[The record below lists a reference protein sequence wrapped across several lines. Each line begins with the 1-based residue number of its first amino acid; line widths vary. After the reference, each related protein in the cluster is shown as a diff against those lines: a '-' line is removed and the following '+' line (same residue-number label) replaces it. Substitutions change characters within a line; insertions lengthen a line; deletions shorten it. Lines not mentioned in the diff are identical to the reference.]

1 MTAAADAL
9 SSTEAPSVPPSRW
22 IGTRRALRDAVWRA
36 LDTVL
41 DPELDEPITDL
52 DFVESCTVSDD
63 AGGVATVRLRL
74 PTFFC
79 APNFSFL
86 MVADAYDAVTAVPG
100 VTRADVTLA
109 DHHASAEINGGVA
122 AQAGF
127 VQSFAGSD
135 QGEAVAELDELRLQF
150 FAKAAL
156 AGQDKVARPLVNA
169 GVGPDELAAM
179 NLGAVP
185 PSGDLDRMRQR
196 RAALGLPHGDDA
208 PLLIDADGNRIATA
222 QVPLHLRRARLQRV
236 GIETNGDYCKGLL
249 AARYPAAAR

>member
-1 MTAAADAL
+1 VSSLHDDVWAAL
-9 SSTEAPSVPPSRW
+9 
-22 IGTRRALRDAVWRA
+22 G
-36 LDTVL
+36 TVL

-52 DFVESCTVSDD
+52 DFVESCTVSED
-63 AGGVATVRLRL
+63 GVATVGLRL

-86 MVADAYDAVTAVPG
+86 MVADAYDAVSAVPG

-122 AQAGF
+122 ARAGF
-127 VQSFAGSD
+127 VESFRGSD

-150 FAKAAL
+150 FRKAAL
-156 AGQDKVARPLVNA
+156 AGQDRVARPLVDA
-169 GVGPDELAAM
+169 GVGPDELADTT
-179 NLGAVP
+179 LGSVP
-185 PSGDLDRMRQR
+185 PSSDLSRLRER

-208 PLLIDADGNRIATA
+208 PLLIHADGSQVIAA

-236 GIETNGDYCKGLL
+236 GIEANGEYCKGLL
-249 AARYPAAAR
+249 AARYPAAAH